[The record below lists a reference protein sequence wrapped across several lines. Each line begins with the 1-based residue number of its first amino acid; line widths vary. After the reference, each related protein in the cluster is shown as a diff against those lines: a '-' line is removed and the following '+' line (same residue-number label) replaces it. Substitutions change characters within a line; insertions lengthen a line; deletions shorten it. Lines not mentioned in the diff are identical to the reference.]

1 MTYTTDVEAYEALAK
16 VKATKADILA
26 FVRQLSVDVGL
37 PSGTETVLYTGK
49 IGDTDAY
56 KFVNDMPDTVRK
68 LDDRALATRVLKSDE
83 FIKKV
88 AQAFG
93 EIPNAQVFK
102 DLPDTNPAK
111 LWMKEGGKTPWG
123 VASEMFVNETT
134 GPIRFLALDP
144 DPKSVLVKNSNLDQQ
159 TAEHFAQTINRLKG
173 KVTMI
178 FITHQVPKGL
188 QVDEVVN
195 MGQHAMSMHVVSTAS

>member
-83 FIKKV
+83 FIKK
-88 AQAFG
+88 
-93 EIPNAQVFK
+93 
-102 DLPDTNPAK
+102 PADFPPT
-111 LWMKEGGKTPWG
+111 LWRG
-123 VASEMFVNETT
+123 
-134 GPIRFLALDP
+134 IR
-144 DPKSVLVKNSNLDQQ
+144 
-159 TAEHFAQTINRLKG
+159 TIRSPRR
-173 KVTMI
+173 
-178 FITHQVPKGL
+178 F
-188 QVDEVVN
+188 
-195 MGQHAMSMHVVSTAS
+195 MGCLIMPPRRIDGWLR